1 MLFDDISLPR
11 TVVMVSMF
19 AGSPTH
25 SVPAYA
31 GLLLRLDT
39 ERLLREARRV
49 SYGSPCGAD
58 WESGLVQL
66 RHVAHRVRTPL

>member
-11 TVVMVSMF
+11 TVVMISIF
-19 AGSPTH
+19 AGSTTH
-25 SVPAYA
+25 SAPAWA

-39 ERLLREARRV
+39 ERLLREARQV

-58 WESGLVQL
+58 WENDLIQWHTL
-66 RHVAHRVRTPL
+66 RIASEHYW